1 VSVRGWLVISLLVGA
16 LCIGAFATLRLEGT
30 SPLIG
35 EIPSF
40 SVGEAGHPLSIV
52 LSDTQSGLRRVELR
66 LRHGGGSASLVER
79 SFPGG
84 WITGGAPGTRHQQID
99 LRVEPRKLGIPDGPA
114 TLVLTVRD
122 WSWRDGFAGNRS
134 EREIAFRVDTR
145 PPRIEMESGLTYIYR
160 GGSAAAVYRVNEA
173 TQHDG
178 VDVAGVLF
186 RGFPLDE
193 AGERRVAFFAIPV
206 EAPLNPVIRVVAAD
220 AAGNQGEARFP
231 VRVFERRFEQSE
243 VSLPD
248 SFLAKVVP
256 ELAEA
261 HGIEVSE
268 PTRAFQQINT
278 RLRAEN
284 EEQIRRLAT
293 GSSGQR
299 YWSGSFE
306 QLRSSKVTSRFAERR
321 SYRLAGEPVS
331 EARHFG
337 FDLASTAAAPVT
349 ASNAGIVLF
358 AGDMGIYGNCVLL
371 DHGQGLT
378 SLYGH
383 LSQLEVSSGDRVE
396 KGATLG
402 RSGSTGLAGGDHLHF
417 AILVGGTY
425 VDPLEWW
432 DPKWVRS
439 HIDVRL
445 EAGER

>member
-1 VSVRGWLVISLLVGA
+1 VSVRGWLVISLLVGVF
-16 LCIGAFATLRLEGT
+16 CVGTFATLRLEGS
-30 SPLIG
+30 SPTIG
-35 EIPSF
+35 EISSF
-40 SVGEAGHPLSIV
+40 SVGDAGHQLSIE
-52 LSDTQSGLRRVELR
+52 LSDAQSGLRRVELR

-99 LRVEPRKLGIPDGPA
+99 LRVEPRNLGIPDGPA
-114 TLVLTVRD
+114 TLVVTVRD

-134 EREIAFRVDTR
+134 EREIPLRVDTR
-145 PPRIEMESGLTYIYR
+145 PPRIEMDSGLTYIYR

-173 TQHDG
+173 TESDG
-178 VDVAGVLF
+178 VDVAGMLF

-193 AGERRVAFFAIPV
+193 AGERRVAFFAIPI
-206 EAPLNPVIRVVAAD
+206 EAPINPVIRVVAAD
-220 AAGNQGEARFP
+220 AAGNRGEARFP
-231 VRVFERRFEQSE
+231 VRVFERHFAQSE
-243 VSLPD
+243 ISLSE
-248 SFLAKVVP
+248 SFLANVVP

-261 HGIEVSE
+261 HGIDVSE

-284 EEQIRRLAT
+284 EEQIRRLAAN
-293 GSSGQR
+293 SSGQR
-299 YWSGSFE
+299 YWGGSFE

-321 SYRLAGEPVS
+321 SYRVADEPIS

-349 ASNAGIVLF
+349 ASNAGVVLF
-358 AGDMGIYGNCVLL
+358 AGDLGIYGNCLLL

-383 LSQLEVSSGDRVE
+383 LSQLDVSTGDRVE

-402 RSGSTGLAGGDHLHF
+402 LSGSTGLAGGDHLHF

-432 DPKWVRS
+432 DPKWVQS
-439 HIDVRL
+439 HVEVRL
-445 EAGER
+445 EAGAR